1 MRKFRAPLGS
11 GLSSLMFDAGWRFWW
26 SERSTELEAWG
37 AEKADLLGAR
47 EKTSAPEHGGNGLTM
62 MRERLGTSSW
72 LYKVQ
77 AVVRFGKRAAEV
89 ENELGLVPH

>member
-11 GLSSLMFDAGWRFWW
+11 GLSSLILDAGWRFWW

-47 EKTSAPEHGGNGLTM
+47 EKDVSTRTWRQRPHYDARTTGDIL
-62 MRERLGTSSW
+62 LAVQGTSSRPFW
-72 LYKVQ
+72 KK
-77 AVVRFGKRAAEV
+77 GS
-89 ENELGLVPH
+89 